1 MSEKKID
8 LSARVSALLGLAQS
22 AGAALA
28 AQFGPGQP
36 PEAAWGDEPPRLF
49 EYASGANLVTVPRA
63 GYGVLPFPVL
73 RALAQSSKEIR
84 LNIELIK
91 RTVRG
96 LGWEIVG
103 RDDAQVD
110 GYQRETKSLTD
121 FFERP
126 DGVNDFDA
134 WVNML
139 LEDLLVLDA
148 VTIYPDVD
156 ESGRVLSLDLVDG
169 ATIRPLLDLRGRIPR
184 PPAPAYLQILHGM
197 AATHYAADRL
207 IYAPLN
213 TKVHSPYG
221 ESPIEWAIMAV
232 NTAIRHDLQR
242 MGYFTEGNIPGVLVS
257 VDIEKTSPEQIKVF
271 QEYYDAL
278 AKGDIARASKI
289 LFVPSMGN
297 QSIFQ
302 PQMTDVDK
310 IEVDK
315 WLMQVMCWA
324 FGNNPAEFGL
334 VAASGLGGAGYVQGM
349 ENAQYRSM
357 IGPITGY
364 LKSLFDR
371 ILRDFFRRPDAEFR
385 WKGLEPP
392 EDELRRAQIDQ
403 VYLSMG
409 VYSPAYVQERLGVPP
424 KYRASSTGAL
434 LPVFGAS
441 SAGLPFQPQTLAPLL
456 ERAARYELHRWRGN
470 AVALFKG
477 KTREQFAS
485 DILPLD
491 LQNQIRAQLNEC
503 KSADDAAAVFDRLLS
518 DDLEK
523 RLKRPYAPVLPDPL
537 DALKRASA
545 QELEQAIAEYFAG
558 LKERILKNVID

>member
-1 MSEKKID
+1 MNETKID

-22 AGAALA
+22 AGAALQ

-49 EYASGANLVTVPRA
+49 EYASGVNLVTVPRA

-73 RALAQSSKEIR
+73 RALGRSSKEIR

-96 LGWEIVG
+96 LEWEIVG

-110 GYQRETKSLTD
+110 GYQRETKSLTA

-139 LEDLLVLDA
+139 LEDLLALDA
-148 VTIYPDVD
+148 VTIYPDMD
-156 ESGRVLSLDLVDG
+156 ESGRVMSLDLVDG
-169 ATIRPLLDLRGRIPR
+169 ATIRPLLDVRGRTPR

-197 AATHYAADRL
+197 ATTHYAADRL

-278 AKGDIARASKI
+278 VKGDIARASKI

-424 KYRASSTGAL
+424 EYRTSTGTPA
-434 LPVFGAS
+434 PAFGAPS
-441 SAGLPFQPQTLAPLL
+441 TSWPGLPALL
-456 ERAARYELHRWRGN
+456 ERATRYELHRWRNN

-491 LQNQIRAQLNEC
+491 FQNEIRAQLNEC
-503 KSADDAAAVFDRLLS
+503 KTADDAAAVFDRLLNES
-518 DDLEK
+518 EELEK

-545 QELEQAIAEYFAG
+545 RELEQAIAEYFSG
-558 LKERILKNVID
+558 LKERILKNVVD

>member
-1 MSEKKID
+1 MREKID
-8 LSARVSALLGLAQS
+8 LSERLGALLNMAQS
-22 AGAALA
+22 ANAALTS
-28 AQFGPGQP
+28 QFGPGQ
-36 PEAAWGDEPPRLF
+36 AAQPLWGDEPPRLF
-49 EYASGANLVTVPRA
+49 EYQPGHNLVTVPRA

-96 LGWEIVG
+96 LEWEIKA
-103 RDDAQVD
+103 RDDALVD
-110 GYQRETKSLTD
+110 GYQRETQSLTE

-126 DGVNDFDA
+126 DGVNGFDG

-169 ATIRPLLDLRGRIPR
+169 ATIRPLLDLRGRTPR

-197 AATHYAADRL
+197 ATTHYAADRL

-213 TKVHSPYG
+213 AKVHSPYG
-221 ESPIEWAIMAV
+221 ESPIEWALMAI

-257 VDIEKTSPEQIKVF
+257 VDVNQTTPQQIRDLT
-271 QEYYDAL
+271 EYFNAL
-278 AKGDIARASKI
+278 AQGDINRAHKI
-289 LFVPSMGN
+289 LFVPTSGAN
-297 QSIFQ
+297 SIFQ
-302 PQMTDVDK
+302 PQQPDADKIDVDR
-310 IEVDK
+310 
-315 WLMQVMCWA
+315 WLMQVVCWA

-334 VAASGLGGAGYVQGM
+334 VASSGLGGAGYVAGM

-403 VYLSMG
+403 VYLTMG
-409 VYSPAYVQERLGVPP
+409 VYSPAYVQERLGVPRE
-424 KYRASSTGAL
+424 YRQTVTPPPA
-434 LPVFGAS
+434 FGAPTVG
-441 SAGLPFQPQTLAPLL
+441 GLPAQFAPYF
-456 ERAARYELHRWRGN
+456 ERAARYELHRWRQN

-477 KTREQFAS
+477 RTREQFAS

-491 LQNQIRAQLNEC
+491 LQNEIRAQLNDC
-503 KSADDAAAVFDRLLS
+503 KTADDAAAVFDRLLS

>member
-1 MSEKKID
+1 MMMEMKTD
-8 LSARVSALLGLAQS
+8 LSERIGALLNMAQ
-22 AGAALA
+22 AANA
-28 AQFGPGQP
+28 VIGQFGPGQP
-36 PEAAWGDEPPRLF
+36 PEALWGDEPPRLF
-49 EYASGANLVTVPRA
+49 EYQSGVNLVTVPRA
-63 GYGVLPFPVL
+63 GYGILPFPVL

-96 LGWEIVG
+96 LEWEIVE
-103 RDDAQVD
+103 RNHTRVD
-110 GYQRETKSLTD
+110 GYQRETKSLIA

-156 ESGRVLSLDLVDG
+156 EMGRILSLDLVDG
-169 ATIRPLLDLRGRIPR
+169 ATIRPLLDLRGRTPR
-184 PPAPAYLQILHGM
+184 PPMPAYLQILHGV
-197 AATHYAADRL
+197 ATTHYAADRL

-278 AKGDIARASKI
+278 AKGDISRASKI
-289 LFVPSMGN
+289 LFIPSMGN

-302 PQMTDVDK
+302 PQTTDIDK

-334 VAASGLGGAGYVQGM
+334 VAAPGLGGAGYVQGM

-371 ILRDFFRRPDAEFR
+371 ILHDFFRRPDAEFR

-392 EDELRRAQIDQ
+392 EDELRRAQVDQ

-409 VYSPAYVQERLGVPP
+409 VYSPAYVQDRLGVPP
-424 KYRASSTGAL
+424 EYRQTVTPEPALGASSTSWPG
-434 LPVFGAS
+434 LPV
-441 SAGLPFQPQTLAPLL
+441 LL
-456 ERAARYELHRWRGN
+456 ERAARYELHRWRQN
-470 AVALFKG
+470 AIAMKKG
-477 KTREQFAS
+477 KTTEQFIS

-491 LQNQIRAQLNEC
+491 LQNEIREQLNEC
-503 KSADDAAAVFDRLLS
+503 KTADEAAAVFDRILNEE
-518 DDLEK
+518 LEK
-523 RLKRPYAPVLPDPL
+523 RLKRPYVSVLPDPL

-545 QELEQAIAEYFAG
+545 RELEQAIIEYFAG
-558 LKERILKNVID
+558 LKERIIGHVID

>member
-1 MSEKKID
+1 MNETKID

-22 AGAALA
+22 AGAALQ

-49 EYASGANLVTVPRA
+49 EYASGVNLVTVPRA
-63 GYGVLPFPVL
+63 GFGVLPFSVL

-110 GYQRETKSLTD
+110 GYQREKESLTD

-169 ATIRPLLDLRGRIPR
+169 ATIRPLLDVRGRTPR

-197 AATHYAADRL
+197 ATTHYAADRL
-207 IYAPLN
+207 IYAPLH

-257 VDIEKTSPEQIKVF
+257 VDIDKTSPEQIKVF

-315 WLMQVMCWA
+315 WLMQVVCWA

-334 VAASGLGGAGYVQGM
+334 VPSAGLGGAGYVQGM

-357 IGPITGY
+357 IGPITEY

-424 KYRASSTGAL
+424 KYRASSTGAP

-503 KSADDAAAVFDRLLS
+503 KSADEAAAVFDRLLS

>member
-207 IYAPLN
+207 IYVPLN

-364 LKSLFDR
+364 LKSLCDR

-424 KYRASSTGAL
+424 EYRTSTGTPP
-434 LPVFGAS
+434 PVFGAS
-441 SAGLPFQPQTLAPLL
+441 STSWQGFPALL
-456 ERAARYELHRWRGN
+456 ERAARYELHRWRQN

-477 KTREQFAS
+477 RTREQFAS

-491 LQNQIRAQLNEC
+491 LQNEIRAQLNDC
-503 KSADDAAAVFDRLLS
+503 KTADDAAAVFDRLLS

>member
-1 MSEKKID
+1 MARIEWKARKINFHKGD
-8 LSARVSALLGLAQS
+8 SKNSA
-22 AGAALA
+22 
-28 AQFGPGQP
+28 
-36 PEAAWGDEPPRLF
+36 
-49 EYASGANLVTVPRA
+49 
-63 GYGVLPFPVL
+63 
-73 RALAQSSKEIR
+73 
-84 LNIELIK
+84 
-91 RTVRG
+91 
-96 LGWEIVG
+96 
-103 RDDAQVD
+103 
-110 GYQRETKSLTD
+110 ET
-121 FFERP
+121 
-126 DGVNDFDA
+126 
-134 WVNML
+134 
-139 LEDLLVLDA
+139 
-148 VTIYPDVD
+148 
-156 ESGRVLSLDLVDG
+156 
-169 ATIRPLLDLRGRIPR
+169 RIS
-184 PPAPAYLQILHGM
+184 
-197 AATHYAADRL
+197 
-207 IYAPLN
+207 N
-213 TKVHSPYG
+213 G

-278 AKGDIARASKI
+278 VKGDIARASKI

-424 KYRASSTGAL
+424 EYRTSTGTPA
-434 LPVFGAS
+434 PAFGAPS
-441 SAGLPFQPQTLAPLL
+441 TSWPGLPALL
-456 ERAARYELHRWRGN
+456 ERATRYELHRWRNN

-491 LQNQIRAQLNEC
+491 FQNEIRAQLNEC
-503 KSADDAAAVFDRLLS
+503 KTADDAAAVFDRLLNES
-518 DDLEK
+518 EELEK

-545 QELEQAIAEYFAG
+545 RELEQAIAEYFSG
-558 LKERILKNVID
+558 LKERILKNVVD

>member
-1 MSEKKID
+1 MDTTKID
-8 LSARVSALLGLAQS
+8 LSARVGALLSLAQS
-22 AGAALA
+22 AGAALQS
-28 AQFGPGQP
+28 QFGPGQP
-36 PEAAWGDEPPRLF
+36 PETAWGDEPPRLF
-49 EYASGANLVTVPRA
+49 EYASGANLATVPRA

-96 LGWEIVG
+96 LEWEIKA
-103 RDDAQVD
+103 RDDALVD
-110 GYQRETKSLTD
+110 GYQRETQSLTK

-139 LEDLLVLDA
+139 LEDLLVIDA
-148 VTIYPDVD
+148 VTIYPETDD
-156 ESGRVLSLDLVDG
+156 AGRILSLDLVDG
-169 ATIRPLLDLRGRIPR
+169 ATIRPLLDLRGRTPR
-184 PPAPAYLQILHGM
+184 PPVPAYLQILHGI

-213 TKVHSPYG
+213 TKVQSPYG

-257 VDIEKTSPEQIKVF
+257 VDIEKTTPQQIQTF

-302 PQMTDVDK
+302 PQTNDVDK

-334 VAASGLGGAGYVQGM
+334 VAASGLGGAGYVAGM

-409 VYSPAYVQERLGVPP
+409 VYSPSYVQERLGVPP
-424 KYRASSTGAL
+424 EYRQQLT
-434 LPVFGAS
+434 PVPAFGAP
-441 SAGLPFQPQTLAPLL
+441 SAAWPGLPGVL
-456 ERAARYELHRWRGN
+456 ERAARYELHRWRQN
-470 AVALFKG
+470 AIALFKG
-477 KTREQFAS
+477 KTREQFTS
-485 DILPLD
+485 DVLPLD
-491 LQNQIRAQLNEC
+491 LQNEIREQLNKC
-503 KSADDAAAVFDRLLS
+503 AAADEAAAIFDRLLNE
-518 DDLEK
+518 DLKK
-523 RLKRPYAPVLPDPL
+523 RLLP
-537 DALKRASA
+537 A
-545 QELEQAIAEYFAG
+545 EEVGEEQPFRYP
-558 LKERILKNVID
+558 